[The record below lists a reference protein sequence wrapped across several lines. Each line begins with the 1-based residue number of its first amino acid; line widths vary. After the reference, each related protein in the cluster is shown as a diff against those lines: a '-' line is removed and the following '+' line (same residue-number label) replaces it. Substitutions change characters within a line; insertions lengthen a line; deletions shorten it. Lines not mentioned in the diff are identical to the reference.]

1 MAKWVTI
8 LIGAAVLAGLA
19 PPALGQ
25 QDQPVTLQVQVIRAT
40 TSNNDIA
47 AELGPLAEQLK
58 RQFKFTG
65 YQLVSRTSRAVKVG
79 EALTVT
85 LPSGYEAKLTPQ
97 KRTSDRI
104 QLQVEVT
111 QRQGDRQV
119 PKLRTTVAMTPDK
132 ATLFGG
138 MSIEGGSDVLI
149 LAVSGK

>member
-8 LIGAAVLAGLA
+8 LIGAAVLAGPA
-19 PPALGQ
+19 PQAFGAE
-25 QDQPVTLQVQVIRAT
+25 DRPVTLQVQVIRAT
-40 TSNNDIA
+40 TSNSDIA

-65 YQLVSRTSRAVKVG
+65 YQLVSRTSRTVKAG
-79 EALTVT
+79 EALTVP

-111 QRQGDRQV
+111 QQQGDRKA

-138 MSIEGGSDVLI
+138 MNVSGGSDVLI
-149 LAVSGK
+149 LAVSAK